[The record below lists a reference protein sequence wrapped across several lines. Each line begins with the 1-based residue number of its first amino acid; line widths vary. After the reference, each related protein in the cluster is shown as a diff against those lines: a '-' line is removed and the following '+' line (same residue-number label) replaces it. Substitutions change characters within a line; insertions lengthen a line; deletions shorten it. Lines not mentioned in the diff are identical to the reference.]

1 MLFLFIS
8 GDKFDIK
15 DYHHVFLSAGP
26 MGLDTLEEAVD
37 EYIEN
42 TLNKW
47 THERDTGSVRES
59 RLASWSRDYHLI
71 PLLIINTPGNH
82 ISPWFSIQLS
92 FNSIQL
98 SLSLSPS
105 LSLSLSFSLSL
116 SLSLSPVICE
126 SLRSTFTFMIVSWT
140 PKLLQTPG
148 ISIDTFDL
156 NFTFKDPLDYYSSLL
171 CVVTKRIFCI
181 PKVFEDEIPLW
192 QEIPSLPLAIIQ
204 LSQNYTSV

>member
-1 MLFLFIS
+1 MSAPHFVTYPPLNTTPKRYMLFLFIS

-82 ISPWFSIQLS
+82 ISPLLSIQLS

-98 SLSLSPS
+98 SLSAHLWIPAINIHLHDCKLNPQIAADARNINRYLWFKFHLQRSS
-105 LSLSLSFSLSL
+105 RLLFI
-116 SLSLSPVICE
+116 PVMCCY
-126 SLRSTFTFMIVSWT
+126 
-140 PKLLQTPG
+140 QTY
-148 ISIDTFDL
+148 FL
-156 NFTFKDPLDYYSSLL
+156 YS
-171 CVVTKRIFCI
+171 
-181 PKVFEDEIPLW
+181 
-192 QEIPSLPLAIIQ
+192 
-204 LSQNYTSV
+204 

>member
-1 MLFLFIS
+1 
-8 GDKFDIK
+8 
-15 DYHHVFLSAGP
+15 

-82 ISPWFSIQLS
+82 ISPLLSIQLS

-98 SLSLSPS
+98 FLSSHLWIPAIYIHLHDCKLNPQIAADARDINRYLWFKFHLQRSS
-105 LSLSLSFSLSL
+105 RLSFIPVMCCYPTYFLYSSGVWGWNPFMTRDTLTTSCYH
-116 SLSLSPVICE
+116 PVI
-126 SLRSTFTFMIVSWT
+126 
-140 PKLLQTPG
+140 PKLHVRIIYQNESVTGPRRIG
-148 ISIDTFDL
+148 IESRPENW
-156 NFTFKDPLDYYSSLL
+156 NFHH
-171 CVVTKRIFCI
+171 
-181 PKVFEDEIPLW
+181 
-192 QEIPSLPLAIIQ
+192 
-204 LSQNYTSV
+204 N

>member
-98 SLSLSPS
+98 SLSGHLWIPAINIHLHDCKLNPQIAADARDINRYLSTIIHPCYVLLPNVFFVFLRFLRMKS
-105 LSLSLSFSLSL
+105 LYDKRYPHYLLLSS
-116 SLSLSPVICE
+116 IY
-126 SLRSTFTFMIVSWT
+126 
-140 PKLLQTPG
+140 PKITRPY
-148 ISIDTFDL
+148 
-156 NFTFKDPLDYYSSLL
+156 N
-171 CVVTKRIFCI
+171 
-181 PKVFEDEIPLW
+181 
-192 QEIPSLPLAIIQ
+192 
-204 LSQNYTSV
+204 

>member
-1 MLFLFIS
+1 MSAPHFVTYPPLNTTPKRYMLFLFIS

-59 RLASWSRDYHLI
+59 RLASWSRDYYLI
-71 PLLIINTPGNH
+71 PLLIINTLGNH

-98 SLSLSPS
+98 SFNSIQLSLSGHLWIPAININLHDCKLNPQIAADARDINRYLWFKFHLQRS
-105 LSLSLSFSLSL
+105 SRLLFI
-116 SLSLSPVICE
+116 PVMCCY
-126 SLRSTFTFMIVSWT
+126 
-140 PKLLQTPG
+140 QTY
-148 ISIDTFDL
+148 FL
-156 NFTFKDPLDYYSSLL
+156 YS
-171 CVVTKRIFCI
+171 
-181 PKVFEDEIPLW
+181 
-192 QEIPSLPLAIIQ
+192 
-204 LSQNYTSV
+204 

>member
-1 MLFLFIS
+1 
-8 GDKFDIK
+8 
-15 DYHHVFLSAGP
+15 

-82 ISPWFSIQLS
+82 ISPLLSIQLS

-98 SLSLSPS
+98 S
-105 LSLSLSFSLSL
+105 FN
-116 SLSLSPVICE
+116 
-126 SLRSTFTFMIVSWT
+126 
-140 PKLLQTPG
+140 
-148 ISIDTFDL
+148 SI
-156 NFTFKDPLDYYSSLL
+156 
-171 CVVTKRIFCI
+171 
-181 PKVFEDEIPLW
+181 
-192 QEIPSLPLAIIQ
+192 QLPLSGHLWIPAIYIHLHDCKLNPQ
-204 LSQNYTSV
+204 IAADARDINRYLWFKFHLQRSSRLLFIPVMCCYQTYFFVFLRCLKMKSLYDKRYPHYLLLSSSYPKISRPYN

>member
-47 THERDTGSVRES
+47 THEGDTGSVRES

-98 SLSLSPS
+98 SLS
-105 LSLSLSFSLSL
+105 
-116 SLSLSPVICE
+116 PVICE
-126 SLRSTFTFMIVSWT
+126 SLRSTFTFVIVSWT
-140 PKLLQTPG
+140 PKLQQTPG

-156 NFTFKDPLDYYSSLL
+156 NFTSKDPLDYYSSLL

-192 QEIPSLPLAIIQ
+192 KEIPSLPLAIIQ
-204 LSQNYTSV
+204 LSQNFTSV